1 MLTDPVADM
10 LTRIRNAQQ
19 ARKLELRVPAS
30 KLKKSILEV
39 LASKK
44 FIRAVSEEGEKIS
57 KVLVIE
63 LDTEKSLILRKIS
76 KPGQRIYR
84 AKDELK
90 PVLNGLGIAV
100 LSTSQGIMTNSEAYK
115 KGIGGEVICEIY

>member
-19 ARKLELRVPAS
+19 ARKPELRIPAS
-30 KLKKSILEV
+30 RLKKSILEV
-39 LASKK
+39 LASKN
-44 FIRAVSEEGEKIS
+44 FIKSVREEGEKIS
-57 KVLVIE
+57 KVLVVE
-63 LDTEKSLILRKIS
+63 LDREKAVSLRKIS
-76 KPGQRIYR
+76 KPGQRIYK
-84 AKDELK
+84 AKADLK